1 MLGENLELRR
11 GTADDAAFLAHIVNI
26 VSEGVT
32 EALLGNA
39 LPGLSAEKAL
49 EMVFRRGE
57 APYAPE
63 NVLLVE
69 EEGRVLGLLFSYD
82 AVLQKVPAVMTGF
95 LGEKRVGPF
104 RPLLEAS
111 VSDALW
117 VNTLWVSEEAR
128 GLGLGTLLLNLAED
142 TALEQ
147 GKTAVALHC
156 FADNAGGMRLYE
168 KFGFVRQGEIPSA
181 PVLSDRH
188 PQGGVLWVK
197 RLSESAA

>member
-63 NVLLVE
+63 KRAV
-69 EEGRVLGLLFSYD
+69 GRGRRTR
-82 AVLQKVPAVMTGF
+82 AGAALQ
-95 LGEKRVGPF
+95 L
-104 RPLLEAS
+104 
-111 VSDALW
+111 
-117 VNTLWVSEEAR
+117 
-128 GLGLGTLLLNLAED
+128 
-142 TALEQ
+142 
-147 GKTAVALHC
+147 
-156 FADNAGGMRLYE
+156 
-168 KFGFVRQGEIPSA
+168 
-181 PVLSDRH
+181 
-188 PQGGVLWVK
+188 
-197 RLSESAA
+197 